1 MKEEVKRNQNLEP
14 LIGIILGMKK
24 LPEKEIKEIEQKIKK
39 GVEEAQEAVVDDL
52 EKDMRDLRTLSRSKE
67 VKEDEDV
74 RKIFGRKML
83 EAVEEEFN
91 RRMAEFERE
100 KKKYE
105 KIGVKSFAKY
115 FEILLIAGDAYARGS
130 TPEKS
135 KIDEL
140 IEEAKEEI
148 SNEIYKTILH
158 LWALADKNKGKLEE
172 GDELREDILDLK
184 LIEVFYKDRSK
195 MSYMCAKVP
204 LDALKL
210 YYEKVLN
217 LNLDEVFEKSKFT
230 LRK

>member
-74 RKIFGRKML
+74 RKIFGRML
-83 EAVEEEFN
+83 EAVEGEFN

-100 KKKYE
+100 KKRYE
-105 KIGVKSFAKY
+105 EIGVKSFAKY

-184 LIEVFYKDRSK
+184 LIEVFYKDRSE
-195 MSYMCAKVP
+195 MSYMRAKVP

-230 LRK
+230 LRE